1 MNKPNSEK
9 CHIKGRPTMSD
20 TVKPTI
26 INLQHRTKQFTV
38 YTNSHKAAA
47 ELHLL
52 ARFGSNFTTLS
63 WVGHIIR

>member
-1 MNKPNSEK
+1 
-9 CHIKGRPTMSD
+9 MSD